1 MLNSFQFYGA
11 LSSGAIYALVAFSIY
26 LSFRVLDFPDLTVD
40 GSYPLGAAVAAV
52 MINADLNPW
61 LACLGGFVAG
71 MLAGALTAFL
81 HVGLKIMN
89 LLASILVMTAL
100 YSINLRVMGTPNVS
114 IHGKSTS
121 LVITRCS
128 M

>member
-52 MINADLNPW
+52 PARRSRQWAPRPLW
-61 LACLGGFVAG
+61 QS
-71 MLAGALTAFL
+71 
-81 HVGLKIMN
+81 K
-89 LLASILVMTAL
+89 
-100 YSINLRVMGTPNVS
+100 
-114 IHGKSTS
+114 
-121 LVITRCS
+121 
-128 M
+128 